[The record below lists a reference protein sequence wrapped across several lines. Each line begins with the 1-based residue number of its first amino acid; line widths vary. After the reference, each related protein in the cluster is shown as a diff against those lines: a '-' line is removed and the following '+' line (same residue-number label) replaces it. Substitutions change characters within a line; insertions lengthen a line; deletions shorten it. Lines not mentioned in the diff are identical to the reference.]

1 MTNARKAA
9 KAKPSTTCS
18 KPYSEMMMA
27 MLLALLED
35 FAAAGELDAAGPH
48 IHELMGIAYRCAGR
62 GNGRAVISSPKPAR
76 QSAGAHAPAPS
87 HP

>member
-1 MTNARKAA
+1 MANARKPA
-9 KAKPSTTCS
+9 KLKSTTCS
-18 KPYSEMMMA
+18 EPYSEMMMT

-35 FAAAGELDAAGPH
+35 FAALGKLEAAGPH

-62 GNGRAVISSPKPAR
+62 DKAPLAVTSSRKQAR
-76 QSAGAHAPAPS
+76 QSAAAHAPAPS